1 MQYESASPGA
11 LSVFGTPVALI
22 PWPDTVGMVPG
33 ATATF
38 FSGTVIESGDVP
50 DADGF
55 LARELADELSSATG
69 GSWHAARGAWQGVVR
84 LALDEAAAPRSY
96 TLDVRDG
103 GIAITGGDLEG
114 LRYGVQ
120 TLRQMLRQ
128 CGGVLPIVRI
138 KDAPQYAVR
147 GYYLDVTRGRVP
159 TLDWLKRWACE
170 LELCK
175 YNQLHLYIEH
185 SFAFQGLS
193 EAWRGL
199 DPLTAEQ
206 IMAFDAF
213 CAERGIELV
222 PSVST
227 FGHLYAVLRT
237 QGLRHL
243 GEFPEDADRPFSFI
257 ERQEHHTLNILLD
270 ESFKL
275 STSMI
280 DQYLPLFR
288 SRKFNIGADE
298 TFDLGRGRSHGEAE
312 RIGVGRMYARYVN
325 RLCAYLADRGREPML
340 WGDIVLEHPQALADL
355 DGGATLLNWQYEPDV
370 TDDKVRVLADAG
382 ARQYVCPAVQG
393 WNRTLPRLHDA
404 WRNIDGLSA
413 HGIRYGAEG
422 FLLTDWGDYGH
433 VNDPRLS
440 LPAMMYGAE
449 CSWRGERAGF
459 DEDQPARWLA
469 DFRRH
474 DRRRD
479 GGMGRTQPDG
489 RRSHGTTRYACWN
502 STRATAHSIGMC
514 WRPSRSWATPD
525 EQSWFRLGR
534 DRGRSER
541 LFLGSHGRGW
551 APCRAMPRALPLVQ
565 RALAKARVRAAD
577 RREAG
582 VLALAARGQDLFDA
596 CGWWL
601 AVDAGVLERT
611 AGIPDMGS
619 PAELAQDLEYWFE
632 EYRGSWREISRESEL
647 DRIGSVVWRLADML
661 RRIGAGSG
669 DGAPEAA

>member
-433 VNDPRLS
+433 INDPRLS

-459 DEDQPARWLA
+459 DEINRRVGSLIFGDTTGAVMEAWDERSRRPAFPWHDAIRLLELDEGDGALNRDVLA
-469 DFRRH
+469 TFAQL
-474 DRRRD
+474 
-479 GGMGRTQPDG
+479 G
-489 RRSHGTTRYACWN
+489 
-502 STRATAHSIGMC
+502 
-514 WRPSRSWATPD
+514 TPD
-525 EQSWFRLGR
+525 EHVVSSAGTVAEAR
-534 DRGRSER
+534 R
-541 LFLGSHGRGW
+541 LFLGSMAGRLG
-551 APCRAMPRALPLVQ
+551 AVPSMPRALPLVQ